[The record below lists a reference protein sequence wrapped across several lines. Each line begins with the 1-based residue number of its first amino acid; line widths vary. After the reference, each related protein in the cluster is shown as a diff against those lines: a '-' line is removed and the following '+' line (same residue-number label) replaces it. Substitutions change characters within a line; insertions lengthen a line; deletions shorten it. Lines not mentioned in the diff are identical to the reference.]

1 MEKEKI
7 NILEAKNKY
16 QALIKNSNFD
26 EINNFND
33 NLIPERIILSQSG
46 DDERSFSLTQ
56 KQYEALIKSMEKF
69 KEDYCY
75 RYICEGYKKNEFIV
89 NDINELLL
97 ITKNMSFKDYKK
109 YDTLLEN
116 IVYSSQENW
125 AIILTMEDYGIL
137 AATEEFMTEYKKNYP
152 NWKEDIEKFKY
163 YFDAPN
169 FNLTVVEKLFNYVT
183 ENADDLTIEEKTL
196 PWKNNP
202 GDSQSGEEVL
212 YAQAPC

>member
-46 DDERSFSLTQ
+46 DDEYSFYLTQ
-56 KQYEALIKSMEKF
+56 KQYEALIKTMKQFGEKYF
-69 KEDYCY
+69 
-75 RYICEGYKKNEFIV
+75 YIYLSEGYKNNEFILTEE
-89 NDINELLL
+89 DSL
-97 ITKNMSFKDYKK
+97 ISLNKNISYEE
-109 YDTLLEN
+109 YNNLEILLEN
-116 IVYSSQENW
+116 VIYSSKKKW
-125 AIILTMEDYGIL
+125 AIILTMENYGIL
-137 AATEEFMTEYKKNYP
+137 ASTKEFMTEYKKNYP

-169 FNLTVVEKLFNYVT
+169 FNLTVVERIFNYVT

-196 PWKNNP
+196 PWKNK
-202 GDSQSGEEVL
+202 
-212 YAQAPC
+212 

>member
-16 QALIKNSNFD
+16 QVLIKNSNFD
-26 EINNFND
+26 EINNFNSD
-33 NLIPERIILSQSG
+33 IISKKIILSQSG
-46 DDERSFSLTQ
+46 EDEHSFTLTQ
-56 KQYEALIKSMEKF
+56 KQYEALIKSMVKF

-97 ITKNMSFKDYKK
+97 IAKNMSFEGYQKN
-109 YDTLLEN
+109 DTLLEN

-125 AIILTMEDYGIL
+125 AIILTMDNYGIL
-137 AATEEFMTEYKKNYP
+137 AATEEFMNEYKKNYP
-152 NWKEDIEKFKY
+152 DWKSDIDKFKY

-169 FNLTVVEKLFNYVT
+169 FNLTVVERIFNYVT

-196 PWKNNP
+196 PWKNK
-202 GDSQSGEEVL
+202 
-212 YAQAPC
+212 